1 MIVRKD
7 LGIAYRAGIWPP
19 NPRRP
24 SVVFI
29 HGSGLAKGLW
39 HYQIDALAAHLN
51 TLALDLPGHGESD
64 APTLKRVEDCA
75 AKVMRL
81 IDTLELP
88 QPIPC
93 GLSLGGAIA
102 LQMLLDYPQLIAGGI
117 LIGTGARLRVHP
129 AIFEAIAND
138 YPAFA
143 DGEAFYGAS
152 TKTDPNRI
160 KPVKALAVACPPAV
174 CLQDFHA
181 CDRFDVMGRLTE
193 IKLPV
198 LIVNG
203 ADDPLTPPKY
213 SDYLEQQI
221 AKAHRVTVPD
231 AGHMVPVEQPEAVN
245 TGIAAFVRDTFQP
258 GPL

>member
-7 LGIAYRAGIWPP
+7 RGIAYWAGTWPL
-19 NPRRP
+19 NPHRP

-29 HGSGLAKGLW
+29 HGSGLEKALW
-39 HYQIDALAAHLN
+39 HYQIDALAPQLN

-64 APTLKRVEDCA
+64 APALARVEDYA
-75 AKVMRL
+75 AGVMRW
-81 IDTLELP
+81 IDTLKLP

-93 GLSLGGAIA
+93 GLSLGGAIV
-102 LQMLLDYPQLIAGGI
+102 LQMLLDHPYALAGGI

-138 YPAFA
+138 YHGFANGAAFH
-143 DGEAFYGAS
+143 GAS
-152 TKTDPNRI
+152 PQTDPEQL
-160 KPVKALAVACPPAV
+160 KPVKALAAVCPPAV
-174 CLQDFHA
+174 CRLDFHA
-181 CDRFDVMGRLTE
+181 CDRFDVMGRLGE

-213 SDYLEQQI
+213 SDYLEQHI
-221 AKAHRVTVPD
+221 ANAHHVRVSD

-245 TGIAAFVRDTFQP
+245 TGIAAFVGDTVP
-258 GPL
+258 SGP